1 MNIAEAKQLKAGDT
15 IYFHGDI
22 NVIAWRG
29 IDKGTF
35 VRYVSDEA
43 HILGKINRPKNMKAE
58 GVVVIYRNRD
68 ELSGWAE
75 IRLSRAFLTRQD
87 AVISAEN
94 KIRNMNDPVYLE
106 KYRETEDQI
115 SEIMKSARE
124 KIYLSA
130 REQLEISEIIERNLN
145 T

>member
-1 MNIAEAKQLKAGDT
+1 MTEKQWHKFRAEQT
-15 IYFHGDI
+15 VYFHSDVSGMT
-22 NVIAWRG
+22 RKG
-29 IDKGTF
+29 IQSGLF
-35 VRYVSDEA
+35 
-43 HILGKINRPKNMKAE
+43 HKINRRKTVKTE
-58 GVVVIYRNRD
+58 SIVVVYVNTAQPP
-68 ELSGWAE
+68 GWKF

-87 AVISAEN
+87 AVVSAEN
-94 KIRNMNDPVYLE
+94 KIRDMEGLVYFE
-106 KYRETEDQI
+106 KYRETKDQI